1 VRAARTQVE
10 GLTAC
15 SPARVGAGRY
25 LHWRGG
31 GGSGGKWHV
40 QMYSVNWT
48 AWTCSDAMMRHYIS
62 GYASRD
68 ASLDG
73 RRLLR
78 NARVAFRRGHRAGN
92 GYPRWRPLCT
102 VRLCRVA
109 QKQRSIALKRS
120 ATGVG
125 MGDDGGGG
133 AGGRTHAARHLTFC
147 RGADCCDGTL
157 GHRVFGRECPL
168 PPSWLCAI
176 VFGVL

>member
-1 VRAARTQVE
+1 
-10 GLTAC
+10 
-15 SPARVGAGRY
+15 
-25 LHWRGG
+25 
-31 GGSGGKWHV
+31 
-40 QMYSVNWT
+40 
-48 AWTCSDAMMRHYIS
+48 MRHYIS

-78 NARVAFRRGHRAGN
+78 NGRVAFRRDHRAGN

-109 QKQRSIALKRS
+109 QRQRSIALRS
-120 ATGVG
+120 ATGAG
-125 MGDDGGGG
+125 MGDDDDGGGG
-133 AGGRTHAARHLTFC
+133 AGTHAARDLTFC
-147 RGADCCDGTL
+147 RGADCHDGTL
-157 GHRVFGRECPL
+157 GHRRECRL